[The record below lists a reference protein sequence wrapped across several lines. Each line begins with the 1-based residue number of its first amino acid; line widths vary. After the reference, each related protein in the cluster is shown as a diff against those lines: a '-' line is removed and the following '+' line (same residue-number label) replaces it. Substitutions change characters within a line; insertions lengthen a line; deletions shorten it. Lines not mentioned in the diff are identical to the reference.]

1 MVAVGMGQH
10 DPGDGLAYSGRR
22 LQDSLW
28 ENDIPAS
35 ISVMPSLSS
44 TR

>member
-22 LQDSLW
+22 LQDSL
-28 ENDIPAS
+28 
-35 ISVMPSLSS
+35 LGK
-44 TR
+44 